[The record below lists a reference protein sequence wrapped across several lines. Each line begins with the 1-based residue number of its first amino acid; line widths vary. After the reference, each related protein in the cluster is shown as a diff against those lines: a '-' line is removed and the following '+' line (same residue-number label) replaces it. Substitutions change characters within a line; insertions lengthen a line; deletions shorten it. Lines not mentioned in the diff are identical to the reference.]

1 MTTDYLKS
9 LGINKSNGRVKGI
22 PSFCTAN
29 PLAIEACLEYF
40 RDSGS
45 VVIIEATSNQVNQ
58 FGGYTGMRPADF
70 RDMVYEI
77 ASRLD
82 FPKEKIILGGDHLGP
97 LIWSGLC
104 EAEAMEH
111 AKNLVREYVDAGYTK
126 IHLDTSMRL
135 ADDDADA
142 ALSDDVIA
150 ARGVELYTVC
160 KEAYALKNTREGK
173 VNPEPVYIIGS
184 EVPIPGGAQND
195 TNALSV
201 TKPDSLAKT
210 IEAYKN
216 AFQASGIN
224 DAFDDI
230 IGVVVQP
237 GVEFGDDEI
246 AVYNREMAADLTE
259 YAFGLDGIVLEG
271 HSTDYQPATA
281 LREMVED
288 GIAILKVGPALTFGL
303 REGLMSLEMLE
314 KMLVPKRKRSHFFSV
329 LEKAMT
335 DDPSKWIKHYHGSED
350 ELKVKRLYSL
360 SDRCRYYLSNPKVEK
375 AQKKLLDNMDGVKVP
390 IGLLHQFMPKQYKK
404 ISNGTLEFSSRSI
417 VKDFIKTYIDDYNF
431 ACKCIADRGDKM
443 YDIVTVGEILVEVL
457 TENIGQSFTESGCLR
472 GPFPS
477 GAPAIFIDQASLCG
491 AKATIIAKIG
501 NDDFGKINMQRL
513 IEHGVDTTHVICT
526 KENTT
531 GTAFVTYFADGERQF
546 IFHFSHAACGELAPE
561 NVDEEIIKK
570 ARILHIMGCSITGSP
585 SMGEAI
591 MKAVRIAVEN
601 NVKISFDPNIRPELY
616 HGRIADFFEEILGY
630 CDILL
635 TGKNEIALLYPD
647 IENPID
653 YLVGEKGRIVVVKD
667 GSKGASLYTKDT
679 RLKAPV
685 FPAEQIDPTGAGDS
699 FDGTFLALMCEGY
712 SLKDC
717 MLYSAAAGAKAVEK
731 RGPMEGNVSFNK
743 LKKFVSNNPKL
754 KVEEL

>member
-1 MTTDYLKS
+1 MTTDYLKL
-9 LGINKSNGRVKGI
+9 LGKNKSKGRVKGI

-40 RDSGS
+40 KDTGS

-77 ASRLD
+77 ASKLG
-82 FPKEKIILGGDHLGP
+82 FPRTKIILGGDHLGP
-97 LIWSGLC
+97 LTWSGLC
-104 EAEAMEH
+104 EAEAMEN

-126 IHLDTSMRL
+126 IHLDTSMKL
-135 ADDDADA
+135 ADDSKDA

-150 ARGVELYTVC
+150 SRGVELYKAC
-160 KEAYALKNTREGK
+160 KEAYLLKNSREGK
-173 VNPEPVYIIGS
+173 ENPAPVYIIGS
-184 EVPIPGGAQND
+184 EVPIPGGTQNND
-195 TNALSV
+195 DALSV

-210 IEAYKN
+210 IEAYEN
-216 AFQASGIN
+216 AFRAAGIN
-224 DAFDDI
+224 DAFDNI

-246 AVYNREMAADLTE
+246 AVYNREKAAELVK
-259 YAFGLDGIVLEG
+259 YAYGLDGIVLEG
-271 HSTDYQPATA
+271 HSTDYQPASA

-288 GIAILKVGPALTFGL
+288 GVAILKVGPALTFGL

-314 KMLVPKRKRSHFFSV
+314 KMLVPRRKWSNFSSV
-329 LEKAMT
+329 LEKVMT
-335 DDPSKWIKHYHGSED
+335 DDPSMWIKHYHGSED

-360 SDRCRYYLSNPKVEK
+360 SDRCRYYLSVPKVEK
-375 AQKKLLDNMDGVKVP
+375 AQKKLLDNMDEVKVP
-390 IGLLHQFMPKQYKK
+390 IGLLHQFMPRQYEA
-404 ISNGTLEFSSRSI
+404 ISSGQLEYSSRGI
-417 VKDFIKTYIDDYNF
+417 VKDFVKTYIDDYNF
-431 ACKCIADRGDKM
+431 ACKCNADRGDKM

-457 TENIGQSFTESGCLR
+457 TESIGQSFTESGYLS
-472 GPFPS
+472 GPYPS
-477 GAPAIFIDQASLCG
+477 GAPAIFIDQAALCG
-491 AKATIIAKIG
+491 ARTTIIAKIG
-501 NDDFGKINMQRL
+501 NDDFGKINMKRL
-513 IEHGVDTTHVICT
+513 IEHGVDTTQIVCT

-570 ARILHIMGCSITGSP
+570 SRVLHIMGCSITGSP

-591 MKAVRIAVEN
+591 MKAVRIAAEN
-601 NVKISFDPNIRPELY
+601 NVKIAFDPNIRPELY
-616 HGRIADFFEEILGY
+616 HGRVADFYEEILSC

-635 TGKNEIALLYPD
+635 TGKNEISLLCPN

-653 YLVGEKGRIVVVKD
+653 YLIGEKDRIVVVKD
-667 GSKGASLYTKDT
+667 GSKGAALYTKDI

-685 FPAEQIDPTGAGDS
+685 FPADQVDPTGAGDS
-699 FDGTFLALMCEGY
+699 FDGTFLALMCDGY
-712 SLKDC
+712 SLEDC
-717 MLYSAAAGAKAVEK
+717 MLYAAAAGAKAVEK
-731 RGPMEGNVSFNK
+731 RGPMEGNISFEK
-743 LKKFVSNNPKL
+743 LRKFVSDNPNL
-754 KVEEL
+754 KVEEF